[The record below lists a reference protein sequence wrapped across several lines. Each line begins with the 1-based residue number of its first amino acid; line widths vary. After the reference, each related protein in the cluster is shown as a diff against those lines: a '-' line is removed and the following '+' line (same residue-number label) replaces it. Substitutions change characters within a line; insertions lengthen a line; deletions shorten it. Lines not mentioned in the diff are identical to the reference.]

1 MNSMSNLISIRKK
14 LEDKEEELSY
24 LTAKEAYL
32 NKEIDIDEG
41 LKSIKIQQLNSLM
54 HSNSG
59 LNNTISNLM

>member
-32 NKEIDIDEG
+32 NKEIDID
-41 LKSIKIQQLNSLM
+41 
-54 HSNSG
+54 
-59 LNNTISNLM
+59 

>member
-41 LKSIKIQQLNSLM
+41 LKSIKI
-54 HSNSG
+54 
-59 LNNTISNLM
+59 